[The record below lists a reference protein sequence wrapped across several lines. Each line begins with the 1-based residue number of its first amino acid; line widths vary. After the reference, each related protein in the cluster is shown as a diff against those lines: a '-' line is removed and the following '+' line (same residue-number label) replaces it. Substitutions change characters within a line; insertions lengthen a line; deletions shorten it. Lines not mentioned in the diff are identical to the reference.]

1 MMFSRH
7 YRFPAI
13 RPVLPPPPRWLPYL
27 EASYNAGWFS
37 NFGPLVCQFEA
48 ALTNAFCH
56 AGEAMISANSC
67 TSGIAAALIASDV
80 EGRVILPAFT
90 FPATLSAT
98 VMAGAE
104 PHVLDVE
111 LDTWML
117 DPAALEDALR
127 SCHCGAVILV
137 MPLGIAANYQTHAEI
152 CRHHGVPLIIDNAA
166 GLGADRPTLPDGCFE
181 VFSMH
186 ATKPFAIGEGGAIC
200 SSINSSTVM
209 RRALNFGIQRGV
221 EKCNKWGINGKLPEI
236 SAAVGLAALEEF
248 ASVIT
253 RRQLIAARY
262 AQLIGRFEEI
272 SCRQDIKAAS
282 WQVFPVV
289 LPSATVAEAFIQTA
303 ASNEL
308 EIRRAYR
315 PPLDRWPRAYA
326 HELCPNAQSLSD
338 RIVCLPI
345 YSDMTQDEAAE
356 VLSIVGATLD
366 RVLARKG
373 RAA

>member
-13 RPVLPPPPRWLPYL
+13 RPVLPPPSRWLPYL
-27 EASYNAGWFS
+27 DASYNAGWFS
-37 NFGPLVCQFEA
+37 NFGPLVCEFEA
-48 ALTNAFCH
+48 ALTDTFCR

-67 TSGIAAALIASDV
+67 TSGITAALIASDV
-80 EGRVILPAFT
+80 EGPVLLPAFS
-90 FPATLSAT
+90 FPATLSAA

-111 LDTWML
+111 LDTWLL
-117 DPAALEDALR
+117 DPAALENALR
-127 SCHCGAVILV
+127 SCRCGAVVLV
-137 MPLGIAANYQTHAEI
+137 MPFGIAANYQTHAEI
-152 CRHHGVPLIIDNAA
+152 CLHYGVPLIIDNAA

-200 SSINSSTVM
+200 SSTNFATAL
-209 RRALNFGIQRGV
+209 RRALNFGLERGV
-221 EKCNKWGINGKLPEI
+221 ERHGAWGINGKLPEI

-248 ASVIT
+248 ASVIR
-253 RRQLIAARY
+253 RRQLIAVRY

-272 SCRQDIKAAS
+272 SCRQDIKAAP
-282 WQVFPVV
+282 WQVFPVI
-289 LPSATVAEAFIQTA
+289 LPSAAVAETFVQTA
-303 ASNEL
+303 GANGL

-315 PPLDRWPRAYA
+315 PTLDRWPRARTR
-326 HELCPNAQSLSD
+326 ELCLNARSLSD

-345 YSDMTQDEAAE
+345 YSDMTEHEAAE
-356 VLSIVGATLD
+356 ILSIVGATLH
-366 RVLARKG
+366 RILALK
-373 RAA
+373 